1 MVPQLHQQLR
11 SGSVVAASE
20 GQRIALQQLRRIA
33 GTDRSPVRI
42 IGVEESGDRDSWL
55 HVHITLDCSCHKRV
69 DSGLPLHHR
78 EGITLGVPTD
88 FPFNPP
94 EAFTAHSRF
103 LGFPHVHWGRWL
115 CLYVSP
121 DTQWRPSQGMFGF
134 MAQLDEWLRRGAR
147 NELDHPE
154 GPLHP
159 PIAYRVASTSIVV
172 NTDTPDRTNWPWF
185 GAAVLTQRKPGLLD
199 VNTWLSVHAVPNGLS
214 FAPTVLLDFELPYEY
229 PRSVHHLLLYL
240 ERKGVPSSRV
250 LVHLM
255 LASERVAEGAPLY
268 VGIGTPSRGVAGDV
282 AQRRQHLTFWEIE
295 PADVGKLRA
304 TSVACNISNYYKG
317 QEIPEQIQ
325 VLIDAVWETLFSWRN
340 KARLRWCHVIENRP
354 EIVTPRDDGTAMEW
368 FRDKRVALWGCG
380 AIGGLIAEHLAR
392 AGVAQ
397 LTLYDRARVT
407 PGVLAR
413 QNFCAIDTNDT
424 KAAALARRVESIS
437 PGVAVATR
445 VENIITDTLTRTD
458 WDADIDLVIDATA
471 SLRVRSKLEAV
482 HKEHDRHAPVASV
495 MISAAAKYAVAVVA
509 PHAYRAGPF
518 DVLRRLGLAAVN
530 RHWLSEWAKA
540 FWTSDAI
547 EGLRQPE
554 PGCSDPTFVASH
566 ADVAGLSARALNALA
581 EALVHPGD
589 SASGFLISQ
598 STDDREHRFRFRPD
612 IRWVADGIDFRMSA
626 NAWRDMSGW
635 IRAGSRE
642 RSVEH
647 ETGGLLFGEFDET
660 LGIAWVTNVS
670 GPPRDS
676 SFSAQRFV
684 CGTHGTKELSN
695 DYEERTHRIVR
706 YVGTWHSHPVSAAA
720 PSKTDYEGIGTM
732 FASAPDDGAH
742 QLMVI
747 VGHAA
752 DPQPRLGAYAFEKQ
766 ALAAHRTGM
775 KIAIEVRGGT
785 TTPPP
790 VPALDKRI
798 GLSLSGGGSR
808 AVAFHLGTLRALE
821 DLKLLDEVDVISGVS
836 GGSVMTGL
844 LGYSE
849 APFSKIDRA
858 AVEFL
863 GRGLVRLALKKFMH
877 PARAAALLWNTTV
890 VALPSLATDLITW
903 TAKLA
908 ASLFP
913 GIRHAFNVVS
923 RCSWPFRRRYSR
935 THVISDAIADVVGT
949 QNCDAPTR
957 QGKSIVFNACELRTG
972 TAFRMSNER
981 FGTWRYGWAPA
992 GELRVADAVT
1002 ASAAYPPLLP
1012 PFDWMRPF
1020 ERHGETRTSR
1030 VIVTDGGVFENLGVS
1045 VMEPGRDSQISAI
1058 TYNPDIIIVS
1068 DAGAGQFTDETVP
1081 VSWPK
1086 RMTQVVSA
1094 VMRKVQDATKTR
1106 LHDHAKSGRI
1116 DGFIYAALGQM
1127 DRRVPLKPANWVDR
1141 EEVIHYPTDFSAMSE
1156 KNIRRLSGR
1165 GEGITRALV
1174 TQYLL
1179 SD

>member
-1 MVPQLHQQLR
+1 
-11 SGSVVAASE
+11 
-20 GQRIALQQLRRIA
+20 
-33 GTDRSPVRI
+33 
-42 IGVEESGDRDSWL
+42 
-55 HVHITLDCSCHKRV
+55 
-69 DSGLPLHHR
+69 
-78 EGITLGVPTD
+78 
-88 FPFNPP
+88 
-94 EAFTAHSRF
+94 
-103 LGFPHVHWGRWL
+103 
-115 CLYVSP
+115 
-121 DTQWRPSQGMFGF
+121 
-134 MAQLDEWLRRGAR
+134 
-147 NELDHPE
+147 
-154 GPLHP
+154 
-159 PIAYRVASTSIVV
+159 
-172 NTDTPDRTNWPWF
+172 
-185 GAAVLTQRKPGLLD
+185 
-199 VNTWLSVHAVPNGLS
+199 
-214 FAPTVLLDFELPYEY
+214 
-229 PRSVHHLLLYL
+229 
-240 ERKGVPSSRV
+240 
-250 LVHLM
+250 M

-304 TSVACNISNYYKG
+304 TSVACDISNYYKG

-354 EIVTPRDDGTAMEW
+354 EIVTPRDEGTAMEW

-684 CGTHGTKELSN
+684 CGTHGTRELSN

-752 DPQPRLGAYAFEKQ
+752 DPQPQLGAYAFEKQ

-877 PARAAALLWNTTV
+877 PARGAALLLEYDSCRSAILGDRLDHMDRQARRVTLSRDPPRLQRRFSLF
-890 VALPSLATDLITW
+890 VALPTPVFANTCHLRRYRRR
-903 TAKLA
+903 
-908 ASLFP
+908 
-913 GIRHAFNVVS
+913 GRHAELRRAYTPRQVNRLQRLRTPNRHGVPYEQ
-923 RCSWPFRRRYSR
+923 RTLRHLEIRLGTCGRTPGRRRGDGVGRLSATPATVR
-935 THVISDAIADVVGT
+935 LDAALRATRGDKDEPRHRDRRRCLREPRG
-949 QNCDAPTR
+949 QCD
-957 QGKSIVFNACELRTG
+957 
-972 TAFRMSNER
+972 
-981 FGTWRYGWAPA
+981 
-992 GELRVADAVT
+992 
-1002 ASAAYPPLLP
+1002 
-1012 PFDWMRPF
+1012 
-1020 ERHGETRTSR
+1020 
-1030 VIVTDGGVFENLGVS
+1030 
-1045 VMEPGRDSQISAI
+1045 
-1058 TYNPDIIIVS
+1058 
-1068 DAGAGQFTDETVP
+1068 GAGSRFPNQRNHLQP
-1081 VSWPK
+1081 RHHHRK
-1086 RMTQVVSA
+1086 RRWSRA
-1094 VMRKVQDATKTR
+1094 VYRR
-1106 LHDHAKSGRI
+1106 
-1116 DGFIYAALGQM
+1116 
-1127 DRRVPLKPANWVDR
+1127 DRA
-1141 EEVIHYPTDFSAMSE
+1141 
-1156 KNIRRLSGR
+1156 G
-1165 GEGITRALV
+1165 
-1174 TQYLL
+1174 
-1179 SD
+1179 